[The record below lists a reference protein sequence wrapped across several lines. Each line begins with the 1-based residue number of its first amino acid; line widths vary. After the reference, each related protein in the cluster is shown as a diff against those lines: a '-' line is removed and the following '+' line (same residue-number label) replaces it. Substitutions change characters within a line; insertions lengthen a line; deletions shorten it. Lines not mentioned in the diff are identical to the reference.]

1 MPMKRTVFFVS
12 DSTGITAE
20 TLGESLLAHFDQIE
34 FEKVVFPYIDTPEK
48 AHAAVDRINQAADR
62 DGAPPVIF
70 DTVVNEP
77 IRAIIAE
84 SRGYLLDIFSM
95 FLPVLDKALSIKHN
109 LNVGRGEKATDS
121 QSYQNRINAV
131 HYALDNDDGGNIKR
145 YDEADLILV
154 GVSRSGKTPT
164 SLYLALQSGIYSAN
178 YPLTEEDLNSGMLPK
193 PLQAYRHKLFGLTI
207 DPARLVAIR
216 EERRPNSRYASIT
229 QCEDEIR
236 MAKALFSRHQIPFLD
251 TTHISVEEIATRI
264 LLETGLRRQGKSVV

>member
-1 MPMKRTVFFVS
+1 MKRTVFFVS

-20 TLGESLLAHFDQIE
+20 TLGDSLLAHFDQLE
-34 FEKVVFPYIDTPEK
+34 FEKVVFPYIDNLEK
-48 AHAAVDRINQAADR
+48 AHAAVDRINQAAER
-62 DGAPPVIF
+62 DGAPPIIF

-84 SRGYLLDIFSM
+84 SRGYILDIFSM

-109 LNVGRGEKATDS
+109 LNVGRGEKAADT
-121 QSYQNRINAV
+121 QNYQTRINAV
-131 HYALDNDDGGNIKR
+131 HYALDNDDGGNVKR
-145 YDEADLILV
+145 YDQADLILV

-164 SLYLALQSGIYSAN
+164 CLYLALQSGIYAAN
-178 YPLTEEDLNSGMLPK
+178 YPLTEDDLHGNQLPK
-193 PLQAYRHKLFGLTI
+193 PLQAHRHKLFGLTI
-207 DPARLVAIR
+207 NPERLVAIR
-216 EERRPNSRYASIT
+216 EERKPNSRYASIT